1 MTEIILNN
9 FTDKDNKKKKQI
21 FIAQEHQ
28 PQQLSSENA
37 QPPQQHK
44 DEELVLENEWSFWED
59 HYTNNNNSIASIDE
73 YLNALTQLNS
83 FSTIQAFW
91 NCFNVIPSISKL
103 PNNSCFHLFKK
114 GTRPIW
120 EENQDGGEFVMKVK
134 KHQTDEVWN
143 ELVLSVIGEQFSSYL
158 QDNDDICGISIR
170 KKQGMDFN
178 MIHIWNKNIKGKE
191 HIPRAIKHLFPMLLD
206 ECIHTYYKEHGGV
219 KLQQQPQQQQ
229 QQQQQ
234 QPQQTEQLP
243 SNSGSRLTQL
253 RNMNKS
259 TSVLKPTA
267 NAFVPRKSV
276 RFNLSKSKSESTI
289 SSPKQSKKVEKSA
302 MKHPQLSSAAHTSS
316 VTEQSPMQI
325 DVKPILS
332 NRAATIPLSFDTIK
346 DLKPKELHYQKL
358 SKEDQGIVDELDN
371 QLEKEEEQEVQKP
384 IDKEGEQEVQKPID
398 KEEEQEVQK
407 QLEKEIENEIV
418 KRRADESEQEEE
430 EEENDDQE
438 FGEPIDKSE
447 EQGIIDQLDQQIER
461 DEEQKLQK
469 QLEKEIENEIVK
481 RRLDESEQEDQE
493 FEGDDD
499 EMVPQLLNN
508 NETKDEVVPEKKGEE
523 EKIEEPEEQ
532 PKDKELK
539 PKISFSFDPVEEN
552 DKLKHLNEF
561 DLSNQVEKE
570 LKQEN
575 ELKEAKSLIDND
587 LVQDQN
593 DIEKKL
599 EIEKQPSPQKKK
611 LNKPEFEEE
620 MDKEIDEI
628 IDELSDSEVEEEL
641 NEQIEDWE
649 NQLGVDDP
657 DNQIRDGFKKEFNDE
672 LKEYLREDIRESVKD
687 EVHRLVNAHEENP
700 TISTPPLTSKFN
712 DTTSSSSN
720 NKSESSNNSDNSS
733 NNNSATTASSSASS
747 GASSNEPIEQNRVNS
762 SNSTTTTSTTD
773 SSGNPLLDTLS
784 DIPTIEESWD

>member
-21 FIAQEHQ
+21 FISQEHQ

-37 QPPQQHK
+37 QPLQQHK

-219 KLQQQPQQQQ
+219 KPQPQL
-229 QQQQQ
+229 
-234 QPQQTEQLP
+234 QPQKTEELP
-243 SNSGSRLTQL
+243 SNSGGRLTQL

-302 MKHPQLSSAAHTSS
+302 MKHPQLSSATHTSS
-316 VTEQSPMQI
+316 VYEKSPMQI
-325 DVKPILS
+325 DIKPILS
-332 NRAATIPLSFDTIK
+332 KHAATIPLSFETIK

-371 QLEKEEEQEVQKP
+371 QLE
-384 IDKEGEQEVQKPID
+384 

-438 FGEPIDKSE
+438 FGEPIDKSD
-447 EQGIIDQLDQQIER
+447 EQGIIDKLDQQIER

-493 FEGDDD
+493 FEGDGD
-499 EMVPQLLNN
+499 EMVPQLINN
-508 NETKDEVVPEKKGEE
+508 NETNDEVVPEKKGEE
-523 EKIEEPEEQ
+523 QIEEPEEQ

-599 EIEKQPSPQKKK
+599 ENENKPSHHKKK
-611 LNKPEFEEE
+611 FNKPEFEEE

-628 IDELSDSEVEEEL
+628 VDELSDSEVEEEL
-641 NEQIEDWE
+641 NEQIDDWE

-657 DNQIRDGFKKEFNDE
+657 DHEIRDGFKKEFNEE

-687 EVHRLVNAHEENP
+687 EVHRLVNAYEENP

-712 DTTSSSSN
+712 DTSSSSGN

-733 NNNSATTASSSASS
+733 NNNSTTTASSSASS